1 MFFFNKLLY
10 GYMNGYIIWFV
21 KGYKGGLRIKKK
33 KKRRI
38 FYKVWLL
45 SFFGR
50 VKGKGKYWK
59 ILENMNGLIIDE

>member
-1 MFFFNKLLY
+1 MVIWMVILFGLLKD
-10 GYMNGYIIWFV
+10 IKEVWE
-21 KGYKGGLRIKKK
+21 LKKK